1 VGWGAD
7 ELSEWFPAVAERQ
20 SVATVQGSEWL
31 GRDGFRAQRQRH
43 REVIRCTP
51 STVPCMAEWAA
62 SQGLADAWIL
72 VPKGR
77 MNGPLSPDDCCP
89 ALRETVR
96 EGTLYEV
103 VYDGPGAT
111 IGRPRD

>member
-1 VGWGAD
+1 
-7 ELSEWFPAVAERQ
+7 
-20 SVATVQGSEWL
+20 
-31 GRDGFRAQRQRH
+31 
-43 REVIRCTP
+43 
-51 STVPCMAEWAA
+51 
-62 SQGLADAWIL
+62 
-72 VPKGR
+72 